1 LTGRASIRKFAPLL
15 IAGSI
20 GALASVSILYFA
32 IVARD
37 PIELSRADA
46 KPQPSSTGIL
56 ATGGGVVG
64 NAGGSAPITAS
75 PTAIPAIPVP
85 ILNQQT
91 TVHSD
96 RGPTAP
102 RPEKNPARHRSMRHD
117 RPRDSVS
124 DQAQREE
131 TVRLMR
137 DELRQ
142 RGIPAD
148 AGSGSERRD

>member
-15 IAGSI
+15 IAGFI
-20 GALASVSILYFA
+20 GALAAVAMIYFA
-32 IVARD
+32 IVVRD
-37 PIELSRADA
+37 PIELSRGDA
-46 KPQPSSTGIL
+46 KPQPSSIGIL
-56 ATGGGVVG
+56 ATGGGVLG
-64 NAGGSAPITAS
+64 NAGRSGPITAS
-75 PTAIPAIPVP
+75 PTAIPAVPVP
-85 ILNQQT
+85 ILTQQT

-96 RGPTAP
+96 RRPTAP
-102 RPEKNPARHRSMRHD
+102 RPEKKPARHRAWQHD

-124 DQAQREE
+124 AQAEREE

-148 AGSGSERRD
+148 AGSGSERPD